1 MKLQLFV
8 NNDIQSIMYIE
19 CVSASLIKH
28 FLPSIATKITIDR
41 VRFMV
46 RIYIMEYFGFLDTH
60 TRVCVRACARVLH
73 SWITLILMVSGVD

>member
-1 MKLQLFV
+1 
-8 NNDIQSIMYIE
+8 MYIE

-28 FLPSIATKITIDR
+28 FLPSIATKITIVVKSNTIDR

-73 SWITLILMVSGVD
+73 SWVALILTVSGVD